1 MGSLF
6 LTYLI
11 KKKENKLFPH
21 FTYVSN
27 NKKTK
32 IFSGVNCEVVDWN
45 RDKKQV
51 RRSDKDY
58 KKKNL
63 QIDVLRTKLEALI
76 NRYKNNDELLST
88 EQLKLELKKREKV
101 KQSSSISSLPAYS
114 LIKNWLEDYMSNEL
128 ILKGTRRKTK
138 SLTTDILD
146 FIKVREKEHDTLLI
160 DDLNEEFS
168 RDLMVWLFDK
178 DLAPS
183 SVEKRFVVL
192 NQFCKWYSRISKEY
206 FRIEKPKE
214 LQKSVS
220 IGRGEDKPFLRTMN
234 YKRYIISNHS
244 IS

>member
-32 IFSGVNCEVVDWN
+32 IFSGVNCEVSDWN

-138 SLTTDILD
+138 SLTTDVLD
-146 FIKVREKEHDTLLI
+146 FIIVREKEHDTLLI

-192 NQFCKWYSRISKEY
+192 NQFCKWYS
-206 FRIEKPKE
+206 
-214 LQKSVS
+214 V
-220 IGRGEDKPFLRTMN
+220 
-234 YKRYIISNHS
+234 
-244 IS
+244 

>member
-1 MGSLF
+1 MLNTLRVFLIPNRDSYRDKVTENHYLYIMGSLF

-76 NRYKNNDELLST
+76 NRYKNNDEYSQRNNLNLS
-88 EQLKLELKKREKV
+88 
-101 KQSSSISSLPAYS
+101 
-114 LIKNWLEDYMSNEL
+114 
-128 ILKGTRRKTK
+128 
-138 SLTTDILD
+138 
-146 FIKVREKEHDTLLI
+146 
-160 DDLNEEFS
+160 
-168 RDLMVWLFDK
+168 
-178 DLAPS
+178 
-183 SVEKRFVVL
+183 
-192 NQFCKWYSRISKEY
+192 
-206 FRIEKPKE
+206 
-214 LQKSVS
+214 
-220 IGRGEDKPFLRTMN
+220 
-234 YKRYIISNHS
+234 
-244 IS
+244 